1 MNSFPSLS
9 ISLGVYVELYI
20 RCNHVEAGQGA
31 LSSSL
36 DYTSLSPS
44 AVSESR
50 GLPINGYTCPDMV
63 SGHACTMQLGANA
76 RVCFLQL

>member
-36 DYTSLSPS
+36 DIISLSPS

-50 GLPINGYTCPDMV
+50 GLPIMGYTCPDTV
-63 SGHACTMQLGANA
+63 SGHACTLQPGTNA